1 MSKGESMKPGD
12 DAPIQLWVSVDTT
25 LARTTPPRH
34 AMLFVSGVQSE
45 YSRSSAATH
54 ETKSLCSSV
63 FLSTTTTLRRRSF
76 WRSARP
82 FAGVPC
88 SQPPSHPST
97 PTTTR
102 HHETARRQG
111 SELGAAAQRAAADTG
126 TCARWGGARNV
137 GNFIARN
144 KKTGAFLLRAR
155 GILEAS
161 RAAAAPRSRPRRRS
175 SRAGARARP
184 TRAPR

>member
-1 MSKGESMKPGD
+1 MKPGD

-34 AMLFVSGVQSE
+34 AMLFISGVQSG

-126 TCARWGGARNV
+126 TCARWGGARWERGMLVNSQRAIKTRGLLV
-137 GNFIARN
+137 ACARYFGSIA
-144 KKTGAFLLRAR
+144 
-155 GILEAS
+155 
-161 RAAAAPRSRPRRRS
+161 RRS
-175 SRAGARARP
+175 SATEPITPGRARMLVRDG
-184 TRAPR
+184 TFFGGFFV

>member
-34 AMLFVSGVQSE
+34 ATLFISGVQSG

-54 ETKSLCSSV
+54 DTKSLCSSV

-161 RAAAAPRSRPRRRS
+161 RAAAAPRSP
-175 SRAGARARP
+175 
-184 TRAPR
+184 